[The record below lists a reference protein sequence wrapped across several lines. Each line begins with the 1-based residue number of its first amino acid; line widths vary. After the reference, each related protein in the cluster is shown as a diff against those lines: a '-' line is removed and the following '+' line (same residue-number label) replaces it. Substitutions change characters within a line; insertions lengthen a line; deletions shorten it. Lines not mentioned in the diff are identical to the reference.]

1 MATGPLVGVRV
12 LEFGQII
19 AAPLGCQ
26 LLADL
31 GAEVIKVEPIEGEPW
46 RFNAAFAPGES
57 KAYQEL
63 NRGKRSLAINLA
75 SPEGQDAIHRIVASM
90 IDVVVINYRPD
101 IAERLCIDYESLAK
115 LRPGLIYVDSTA
127 FGRKGE
133 LAERPGYDIV
143 VQAVSGILGSLPL
156 VNASGVPPV
165 VPPSIVDT
173 TTGYAIAVGV
183 CAALFHKAMTGEGQ
197 KVETSLLVNALM
209 IQIGGAWTFSSI
221 PAGDAVMRQ
230 KLDELVTEARASG
243 TSWAE
248 LVEARGAVMRPGA
261 GNIYYRCY
269 ETSDGV
275 IAIGALSR
283 SLRANVRRV
292 LKVEHAIDE
301 PGYDPRDPAQREQDA
316 EMTLQVEAMIR
327 GGTTDEWENA
337 FIAGGVPVARVNFVQ
352 EVVDHP
358 HVRANDYVVELDH
371 ETTGPQYLAAP
382 PWKMSKTPPAP
393 QGASPTLGR
402 DTTAVLAA
410 AGYDEQQIE
419 ALRQARVVA

>member
-1 MATGPLVGVRV
+1 
-12 LEFGQII
+12 
-19 AAPLGCQ
+19 
-26 LLADL
+26 
-31 GAEVIKVEPIEGEPW
+31 
-46 RFNAAFAPGES
+46 
-57 KAYQEL
+57 
-63 NRGKRSLAINLA
+63 
-75 SPEGQDAIHRIVASM
+75 
-90 IDVVVINYRPD
+90 
-101 IAERLCIDYESLAK
+101 
-115 LRPGLIYVDSTA
+115 VDSTA

-173 TTGYAIAVGV
+173 TTGYAIATGV

-221 PAGDAVMRQ
+221 PAGDAAMRQ
-230 KLDELVTEARASG
+230 KLDELVTEARAGG
-243 TSWAE
+243 TSWAD
-248 LVEARGAVMRPGA
+248 LVEARSAVMRPGA

-283 SLRANVRRV
+283 SLRSRVRSV

-301 PGYDPRDPAQREQDA
+301 PGYDPPEPSQRELDRV
-316 EMTLQVEAMIR
+316 MTLQVEDQIR
-327 GGTTDEWENA
+327 GGTNDEWESS
-337 FIAGGVPVARVNFVQ
+337 FMAGGVPVARVNFVQ

-358 HVRANDYVVELDH
+358 QVRANDYVVELEH
-371 ETTGPQYLAAP
+371 ELTGPQYLAAP
-382 PWKMSKTPPAP
+382 PWKMSATPPAP
-393 QGASPTLGR
+393 QGASPVLGR
-402 DTTAVLAA
+402 DTSSVLAA
-410 AGYDEQQIE
+410 AGYDEQQID